1 MICTKE
7 IKIDKTEN
15 ITADYI
21 ENKLK
26 SLNLDVLR
34 WAITNIDENQYT
46 LDVAVVENQSSILTD
61 KPVITS

>member
-46 LDVAVVENQSSILTD
+46 LDVAVVEN
-61 KPVITS
+61 